1 MSKDFEQAYKKSAQ
15 AEAPDLWDRI
25 EAGLNAKSVPEKK
38 KKTLIFKRYSG
49 VIAAAVCVA
58 VIIPAAVLIRQSSK
72 GYSTT
77 DVTESIEEAESAE
90 ETGGMEEDAAELAV
104 TGAGSNMAADNG
116 ARENMMPRPADM
128 DAGAAGQGDA
138 SAADQAD
145 TGAAS
150 QEDISA
156 ASREDTGADSQED
169 ISAKK
174 AMMAAEE
181 SADRSVGDVF
191 EHVQIKVV
199 EVKENFYKEGETIP
213 GILCTAIVQQ
223 GMSGISEGEQITIYV
238 SSDIQVSLYK
248 DEVIEADLKYQSG
261 DGYSYILEKIY
272 P

>member
-138 SAADQAD
+138 SAASQEDASAADQGD
-145 TGAAS
+145 VSAAS
-150 QEDISA
+150 QADASA
-156 ASREDTGADSQED
+156 EKEMIVTG
-169 ISAKK
+169 
-174 AMMAAEE
+174 E

-238 SSDIQVSLYK
+238 SSDIQASLYK
-248 DEVIEADLKYQSG
+248 DEVVEADLKYQSG
-261 DGYSYILEKIY
+261 DGYSYIFEKIY